1 MSTEQE
7 MKFDNWWNT
16 WYKSTTDITVKE
28 AAREAWCAA
37 IDYQQTKENREFR
50 WDGVIR

>member
-1 MSTEQE
+1 MSAEQE
-7 MKFDNWWNT
+7 IAFNDWWNT
-16 WYKSTTDITVKE
+16 WYKSTTDINVKE

-37 IDYQQTKENREFR
+37 IEYQQNKANRQYR